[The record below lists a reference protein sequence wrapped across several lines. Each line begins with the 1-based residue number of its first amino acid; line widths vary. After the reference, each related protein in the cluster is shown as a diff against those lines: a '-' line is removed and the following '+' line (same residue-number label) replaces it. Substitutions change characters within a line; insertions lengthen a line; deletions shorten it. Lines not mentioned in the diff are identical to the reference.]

1 MHTKHPT
8 YSPIMINFTPQL
20 HRTLHKTAFILVNN
34 TACSQLAQQENKT
47 FAPRKNTIAPPQKLV
62 LLHKKR
68 PTFSLMTELYMEG
81 EEEVLGGLLVL
92 LLVVTTGI
100 LGLLTGWWL
109 FCFVPEE
116 VITAILDIVLS
127 FVTS

>member
-47 FAPRKNTIAPPQKLV
+47 FAPRKKHDCSSTKTSALSQKEAHLFIDDGVVYGGRGGGLGRVVGAVVGRYDWYFGTTNWVVVV
-62 LLHKKR
+62 LLR
-68 PTFSLMTELYMEG
+68 PR
-81 EEEVLGGLLVL
+81 GGDHRY
-92 LLVVTTGI
+92 
-100 LGLLTGWWL
+100 
-109 FCFVPEE
+109 P
-116 VITAILDIVLS
+116 
-127 FVTS
+127 